1 MARKGKSIRQLTNQL
16 DRLKKDIES
25 RTGMSVENPNNPMFR
40 RYQDAWRAYV
50 DYTDNIGNAEIQRR
64 GIKDVR
70 EYQAVK
76 DKIESVRYRT
86 SAYTQG
92 QRDYRDGTHRGG
104 GISSKGNIVG

>member
-1 MARKGKSIRQLTNQL
+1 MARRGKSIRQMENQL
-16 DRLKKDIES
+16 KHIRTSIEDK
-25 RTGMSVENPNNPMFR
+25 TGMSVENPNNPMFR

-50 DYTDNIGNAEIQRR
+50 DYSDNIGNAEIERR
-64 GIKDVR
+64 GITDSK
-70 EYQAVK
+70 EYEAVK
-76 DKIESVRYRT
+76 DNIENVRYKT